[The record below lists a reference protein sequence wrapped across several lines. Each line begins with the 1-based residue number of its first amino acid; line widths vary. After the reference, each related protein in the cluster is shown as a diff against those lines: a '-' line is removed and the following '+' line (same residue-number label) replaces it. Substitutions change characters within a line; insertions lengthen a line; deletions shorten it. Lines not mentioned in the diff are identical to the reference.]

1 MKEGD
6 IVYGPYPYPA
16 ITDRRKMKH
25 YCFVLEVNEE
35 RVLVAAGTSSH
46 LDSCLLEHEFQIEQK
61 RDIEKLHLARET
73 RFDMKEVAWV
83 DLWDFEPVSNIQECP
98 NLYYK
103 LQRALRSAGHI

>member
-1 MKEGD
+1 
-6 IVYGPYPYPA
+6 
-16 ITDRRKMKH
+16 MKH

-35 RVLVAAGTSSH
+35 RMLVAAGTSSH
-46 LDSCLLEHEFQIEQK
+46 LDSCPLEHEFQIEQK
-61 RDIEKLHLARET
+61 RDVEKLHLAKET

-83 DLWDFEPVSNIQECP
+83 DIRDFEPVSNIQECP